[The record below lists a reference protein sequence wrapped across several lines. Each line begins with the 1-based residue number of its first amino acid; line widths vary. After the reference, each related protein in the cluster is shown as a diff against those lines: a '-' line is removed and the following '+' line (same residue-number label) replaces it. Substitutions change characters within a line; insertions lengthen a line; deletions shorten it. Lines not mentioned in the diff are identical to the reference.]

1 MRKAFVAGIAGISLL
16 AGCSAVTLPV
26 AAIGEN
32 GKQMQGTATANL
44 DGNGEFTV
52 NGPHGNCTGNYD
64 AYDMS
69 PTIPVALLCADGT
82 RALGSVTRTA
92 SGVSGAGTLTDTNG
106 VEWRIVFGKN
116 ATALF

>member
-1 MRKAFVAGIAGISLL
+1 MRKTVAIGIIGVGLL
-16 AGCSAVTLPV
+16 AGCSAITVPI
-26 AAIGEN
+26 AAIGDN
-32 GKQMQGTATANL
+32 GDQMSGTATANL

-52 NGPHGNCTGNYD
+52 IGPHGNCTGNYD

-69 PTIPVALLCADGT
+69 LTIPVALLCADGT

-92 SGVSGAGTLTDTNG
+92 SGVSGSGSMTDTNG
-106 VEWRIVFGKN
+106 VEWRIVFGEN

>member
-1 MRKAFVAGIAGISLL
+1 MHKAV
-16 AGCSAVTLPV
+16 V
-26 AAIGEN
+26 AAIVSVGLLN
-32 GKQMQGTATANL
+32 GCSSITVPIAAIGDNGGQMQGTATANL

-52 NGPHGNCTGNYD
+52 IGPHGNCTGNYD

-69 PTIPVALLCADGT
+69 LTIPVALLCADGT

-92 SGVSGAGTLTDTNG
+92 SGVSGSGSMTDTNG